1 MTAAELLVALNSPR
15 AEGTLAH
22 NNQQKGARMSIPTN
36 SAPCD
41 RIQNIVVDT
50 HNNRA
55 LFALAVLFCI
65 NLLNFFDRQ
74 IFGALAEPIRKEFQL
89 SDATLGL
96 LGTAF
101 TLFYAVA
108 GLPLGRISDRWSRA
122 RLLAI
127 GTAVWSVFTAAT
139 SVAQNFTQLFLTRL
153 GVGIGE
159 ATCAPAG
166 QSLVGDLFPHRQRA
180 RAMAIF
186 MLGAPAGGALAY
198 YFAGAMGS
206 AWGWRA
212 VFLIAAVPGLV
223 LAVVMW
229 RITEPRRDV
238 REPRPGHWTHPAA
251 AVLKIPTMWWITLS
265 GIFHN
270 FNMFAINSFHTP
282 LLQRFHGMSLAD
294 ANNVSAITVSAIGV
308 VGMLGGGWVA
318 DKFSTPRRSRRML
331 IGSISMAVAAPCILL
346 ALSQPPG
353 AISAFAV
360 YMAIATTCMCV
371 YYPTVYSAIQDV
383 VPPHLRGTA
392 VAMYFCALYV
402 LGASLGPLATGI
414 LSDHFAQQA
423 MHAAGTATMSESF
436 KAIGLH
442 SAMYAVPLLVM
453 LTSIAL
459 FFGTRTMDK
468 DASICE
474 GNAPDECHVA

>member
-1 MTAAELLVALNSPR
+1 
-15 AEGTLAH
+15 
-22 NNQQKGARMSIPTN
+22 MSIPTN
-36 SAPCD
+36 SAAYEQV
-41 RIQNIVVDT
+41 QNTVVDT
-50 HNNRA
+50 RNNRA

-127 GTAVWSVFTAAT
+127 GTAVWSVLTAAT
-139 SVAQNFTQLFLTRL
+139 SVAQNFTQLFLSRL
-153 GVGIGE
+153 GVGVGE

-166 QSLVGDLFPHRQRA
+166 QSLLGDLFPARQRA

-198 YFAGAMGS
+198 FFAGAMGS
-206 AWGWRA
+206 ALGWRA

-229 RITEPRRDV
+229 RIAEPRRGV
-238 REPRPGHWTHPAA
+238 LESSHGLKANSA
-251 AVLKIPTMWWITLS
+251 FNVLKIPTMWWITLS

-294 ANNVSAITVSAIGV
+294 ANNVSAISVSAIGV
-308 VGMLGGGWVA
+308 IGMLGGGWVA
-318 DKFSTPRRSRRML
+318 DKFSTKRRSRRML
-331 IGSISMAVAAPCILL
+331 IGGISMAVAAPCILL
-346 ALSQPPG
+346 ALSQPQG

-360 YMAIATTCMCV
+360 YMAIATICMCV
-371 YYPTVYSAIQDV
+371 YYPTVYSSIQDV
-383 VPPHLRGTA
+383 VVPHLRGTA
-392 VAMYFCALYV
+392 VAIYFFALYV
-402 LGASLGPLATGI
+402 LGASLGPLATGL

-423 MHAAGTATMSESF
+423 MHAAGTLTMTESF

-442 SAMYAVPLLVM
+442 TAMYAVPFLVI

-459 FFGTRTMDK
+459 FCGTRTMEK
-468 DASICE
+468 DVLKNSS
-474 GNAPDECHVA
+474 DESLVG